1 MLCRLNT
8 ACKGQKGKWPPV
20 CYIEVIQDGAT
31 VEDVKTALLKQGRA
45 TVREFQR
52 QQVRIFDAVAA

>member
-8 ACKGQKGKWPPV
+8 ACKGQKGKWPTV